1 MTLLVLLACTGPKPE
16 PIDDTAGADTGP
28 VTTDTDTDPT
38 PPDFDADD
46 DGYDDATSGGDDC
59 DDTDADVHPGATEIP
74 GNGID
79 EDCADGDLPD
89 ADGDGY
95 GDDASGG
102 DDCDDTSAWVHPGA
116 VEYCD
121 PIDQDCDGVAIA
133 PGGCEGAQ
141 EPKAWATW
149 VFEEGGGD
157 SIIQDQDGD
166 GLREIVAGPSYFP
179 YGGGSATVGPAWAV
193 YAGIPS
199 PAPAAPTDRA
209 SQVLTAYGSRGV
221 DAGDVTGDGFPDV
234 AIFGSLSDVGWV
246 QPGPLPMDGT
256 LIEVADSGVTWL
268 GRPLV
273 PDGWCY
279 SLVLGGDFDVDGVN
293 DALCANDGG
302 YYPKDGALEF
312 FRGGEFGVSHAESRV
327 AGAYSAVGFQ
337 LLPDLDGDGANE
349 LVLEGS
355 NATSI
360 LDGASIAAGVDVVD
374 SVLAST
380 TLYLANLHAV
390 ADRTGDGVPDLLL
403 GDYAADFLGYEHGAI
418 YFLDGAGTRGD
429 FVADAA
435 ALGSWVGVEDE
446 VHVLSAVSVD
456 LDGDGVEEIACT
468 AGVPDQYVGVVVV
481 TPVQI
486 PTSGESVTDWG
497 ITLQN
502 AFFRPDLLDFG
513 NVDLPDTGDD
523 ILFFVP
529 MVESETYNTYLYTGW
544 DVPWFDRTY
553 WPNAE

>member
-1 MTLLVLLACTGPKPE
+1 MTLLLLLLACTGSKPE
-16 PIDDTAGADTGP
+16 PNDDSGGADTGLP
-28 VTTDTDTDPT
+28 TTDTDTDPT
-38 PPDFDADD
+38 PPDLDGDD
-46 DGYDDATSGGDDC
+46 DGYDDLASGGDDC
-59 DDTDADVHPGATEIP
+59 DDTNPDVHPGAAEVP

-79 EDCADGDLPD
+79 EDCADGDLPNAD
-89 ADGDGY
+89 ADGH
-95 GDDASGG
+95 GDEAFGG
-102 DDCDDTSAWVHPGA
+102 EDCDDTNAWVHPGA

-121 PIDQDCDGVAIA
+121 PIDQDCDGVPIA
-133 PGGCEGAQ
+133 PGGCEGMQ

-149 VFEEGGGD
+149 VFEEGGGGGNFL
-157 SIIQDQDGD
+157 QDQDGD
-166 GLREIVAGPSYFP
+166 GTDELVVGSGLSTFP
-179 YGGGSATVGPAWAV
+179 YGGTTVGPAWAI
-193 YAGIPS
+193 YAGIPD

-209 SQVLTAYGSRGV
+209 VQVITADGLCYGI
-221 DAGDVTGDGFPDV
+221 DAGDVTGDGYADLV
-234 AIFGSLSDVGWV
+234 AVGAFSIVAWV

-256 LIEVADSGVTWL
+256 LVDLAESDVRWL
-268 GRPLV
+268 GTPV
-273 PDGWCY
+273 DPDGWCW
-279 SLVLGGDFDVDGVN
+279 STVLGGDFDADGVN
-293 DALCANDGG
+293 DLVCVNGG
-302 YYPKDGALEF
+302 YFGYDDTVEF
-312 FRGGEFGVSHAESRV
+312 FRGGEFGESHSTSATVSSN
-327 AGAYSAVGFQ
+327 GLQ
-337 LLPDLDGDGANE
+337 LLPDLTGDGANE
-349 LVLEGS
+349 LVLES
-355 NATSI
+355 TYTTSI
-360 LDGASIAAGVDVVD
+360 LDGASIAVGVDVVD

-380 TLYLANLHAV
+380 DIYLANLHAV
-390 ADRTGDGVPDLLL
+390 DDRTGDGVADLLL

-486 PTSGESVTDWG
+486 PTRGESVTDWG